1 MTALS
6 NSAASPTKLPRA
18 SRPLRASRTS
28 RSSSQYSHSSSAPV
42 GSPSAVHAHSF
53 MYKRGSDSSPHMC
66 FEASDLAASA
76 HMHTT
81 SHPNIPT
88 HPIYDLLCHHLL
100 CPSHSRVTTFPSR
113 LNTQAR
119 RHWDHGTHRQRQ
131 SYSTLQ
137 SKPEFAVVC
146 ANNTKLLT
154 LTNAPPVL
162 CCSICV
168 PGGEGDPLIFS

>member
-113 LNTQAR
+113 LDTQAR
-119 RHWDHGTHRQRQ
+119 RHRDAWE
-131 SYSTLQ
+131 SPS
-137 SKPEFAVVC
+137 E
-146 ANNTKLLT
+146 TKLLY
-154 LTNAPPVL
+154 APIKARV
-162 CCSICV
+162 CSSLRKQHKATYAHKCTTSALLLHLRSRW
-168 PGGEGDPLIFS
+168 GR